1 MKQAILCGKLLNT
14 VKKRVDTDQVI
25 LVEDD
30 RIQAVERREA
40 IEIPEGYEIVDCSD
54 RFVTPGLIDAHLH
67 TAFDPMTY
75 LKDYTGDGVIR
86 GLINAKKDLLAGFT
100 TLRDMGC
107 TFYADVSMQCHQ
119 QRQGLGPPHEGIGL
133 GDQLHRRSWR
143 PEPACP
149 SAGRISLPL
158 PHGELPR

>member
-133 GDQLHRRSWR
+133 GDQLHWRSCR
-143 PEPACP
+143 P
-149 SAGRISLPL
+149 GGL
-158 PHGELPR
+158 

>member
-1 MKQAILCGKLLNT
+1 M
-14 VKKRVDTDQVI
+14 I

-30 RIQAVERREA
+30 CIQAVERREA

-100 TLRDMGC
+100 TLRDM
-107 TFYADVSMQCHQ
+107 AAPSM
-119 QRQGLGPPHEGIGL
+119 RMY
-133 GDQLHRRSWR
+133 
-143 PEPACP
+143 P
-149 SAGRISLPL
+149 SAMPSTAARPGAPA
-158 PHGELPR
+158 